1 MAMKENTRKVLD
13 YLKETHGVKDV
24 TAAMVAEE
32 LDLEKR
38 SVDGSFTSFVKK
50 GFGVREEAQILDGD
64 KYVNV
69 KYLRLTP
76 AGIAFDPDAEEAV
89 N

>member
-13 YLKETHGVKDV
+13 YLKDSQGSDV
-24 TAAMVAEE
+24 TAAMVAQE
-32 LDLEKR
+32 LGLEKR

-50 GFGVREEAQILDGD
+50 GLGVREEAQVLEGD

-76 AGIAFDPDAEEAV
+76 AGLAFDPDAEEAA